1 MVQSRNL
8 ASGAGE
14 KLRREHVPAAAGARS
29 GEGQPSGTQGY
40 DDLARLAVVRLGRR
54 CRGIEQSVRSPMKL
68 RSFPC
73 EWRGTSSPFFQV
85 HVRDHHPLARDQAPR
100 DPAPAAPS
108 TGLPSCP
115 CCALPTAGR
124 QCVTAHRYCATAS
137 LAALESA
144 SPSVF
149 GICGP
154 PKRLNHQA
162 KCIRHDHALRH
173 ADRDLIPTLE

>member
-14 KLRREHVPAAAGARS
+14 KLRREHVPTAAGARW
-29 GEGQPSGTQGY
+29 GEGQPSGTQDY
-40 DDLARLAVVRLGRR
+40 DDPAKLAVVRLGRR

-68 RSFPC
+68 RSFSC
-73 EWRGTSSPFFQV
+73 EWRGTSSPFFKYTCAIIIRLPVTRRRVILPQQLRV
-85 HVRDHHPLARDQAPR
+85 PGFRHALVARCRLLGASVLPPIGTVQLRAWRPSRARAPR
-100 DPAPAAPS
+100 S
-108 TGLPSCP
+108 SEI
-115 CCALPTAGR
+115 
-124 QCVTAHRYCATAS
+124 Y
-137 LAALESA
+137 
-144 SPSVF
+144 
-149 GICGP
+149 GP